1 MIFLGQN
8 IYLFL
13 GEYKNI
19 QMLEQKYFHLK
30 KKGQKDVSKYT
41 NLPETA
47 ECKLATILSS
57 VQVLSHRYILF

>member
-1 MIFLGQN
+1 MLKSIEDFLGQN

-30 KKGQKDVSKYT
+30 KMAKGC
-41 NLPETA
+41 L
-47 ECKLATILSS
+47 
-57 VQVLSHRYILF
+57 